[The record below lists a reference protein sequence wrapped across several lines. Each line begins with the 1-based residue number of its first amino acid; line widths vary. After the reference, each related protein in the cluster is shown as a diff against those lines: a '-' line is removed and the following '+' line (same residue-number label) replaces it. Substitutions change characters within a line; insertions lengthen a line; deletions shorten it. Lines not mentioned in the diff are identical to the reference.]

1 MQGFAYRLIVHPTI
15 RLVKQKHFVYHLSM
29 NVNHDIATVAALLAD
44 DSRARML
51 GVLLDGGS
59 LTATELA
66 LHAGISAQ
74 TASVHLAK
82 LTGASLL
89 ACQTQGRCRYYR
101 LAGPAVAEALEA
113 LTVLAPKTPTAVDGE
128 QAIAPLRIART
139 CYDHLAGRLGVLV
152 TEALVRRR
160 FLLPA
165 QREFRLTK
173 SGEAFLR
180 RLEVDVEQA
189 RHQRRAFAR
198 QCVDW
203 TERRPHLAG
212 ALGAAVA
219 SRCFQLGWVARVPDH
234 RHLLLTPKGRA
245 AFARVFAVRAAALAA
260 QR

>member
-1 MQGFAYRLIVHPTI
+1 
-15 RLVKQKHFVYHLSM
+15 M
-29 NVNHDIATVAALLAD
+29 NVSHDIATIAALLAD
-44 DSRARML
+44 ASRARML
-51 GVLLDGGS
+51 GALLNGES

-74 TASVHLAK
+74 TASAHLAK
-82 LTGASLL
+82 LTRASLL

-128 QAIAPLRIART
+128 QTIASLRIART

-160 FLLPA
+160 FLLPQ

-173 SGEAFLR
+173 SGEAFLKK
-180 RLEVDVEQA
+180 LEVDVEQA
-189 RHQRRAFAR
+189 RRQRRAFAR

-203 TERRPHLAG
+203 TEREPHLAG

-219 SRCFQLGWVARVPDH
+219 LRCFQLEWVARVPAH

-245 AFARVFAVRAAALAA
+245 AFARVFAVRPAVLVA